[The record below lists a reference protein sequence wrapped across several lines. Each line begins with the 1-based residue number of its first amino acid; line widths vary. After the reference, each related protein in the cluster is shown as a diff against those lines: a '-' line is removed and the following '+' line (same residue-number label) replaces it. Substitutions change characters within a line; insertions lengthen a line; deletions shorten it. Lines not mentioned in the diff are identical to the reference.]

1 MLQGEGVHT
10 GAKITRLGRPGFC
23 TCPMEEGQE
32 NSLAIRTKMMFKS
45 SEWHQIKAH
54 FGSVYAQLWGL
65 LLADG
70 NSII

>member
-1 MLQGEGVHT
+1 VFQGEGVHT

-23 TCPMEEGQE
+23 TCPKEVEQE

-45 SEWHQIKAH
+45 SDWHQIKTH
-54 FGSVYAQLWGL
+54 FGSVYAQYMGL
-65 LLADG
+65 LLVDG